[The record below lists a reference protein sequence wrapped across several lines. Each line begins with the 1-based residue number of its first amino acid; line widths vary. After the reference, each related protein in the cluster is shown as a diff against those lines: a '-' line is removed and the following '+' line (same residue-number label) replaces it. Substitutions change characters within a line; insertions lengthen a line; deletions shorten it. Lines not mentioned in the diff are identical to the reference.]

1 MMNAEPAFGSSAPR
15 YTFILNPHTG
25 YRASKC
31 PLCKKATYERKF
43 PLLIL
48 VAETHPLVLG
58 FTCKYCSRC
67 ELILAHKDR
76 LEDEL
81 AIAYGSLDPD
91 VVGNDYLVVGT
102 VDRKAWKSR
111 LGKESEIGAV
121 LEHASDFEK
130 RLDLG
135 YNPGGWRL

>member
-1 MMNAEPAFGSSAPR
+1 MQAEPTFGGAPPR
-15 YTFILNPHTG
+15 YTFILNPHTS

-31 PLCKKATYERKF
+31 PLCKKATHGRKF

-58 FTCKYCSRC
+58 FTCKYCSHC

-76 LEDEL
+76 LENEL
-81 AIAYGSLDPD
+81 AVAYGSLDPD

-102 VDRKAWKSR
+102 IDSKAWKSR
-111 LGKESEIGAV
+111 LGKASEIGAV
-121 LEHASDFEK
+121 RERASDFK
-130 RLDLG
+130 RRLDLG
-135 YNPGGWRL
+135 FDPGGWRP